1 MTIDFT
7 VNQNHEKKKQYG
19 ENTACNSADLVVIFG
34 ETTLLLFIISE

>member
-19 ENTACNSADLVVIFG
+19 ENTACNSADLVVIYG
-34 ETTLLLFIISE
+34 ETTPCIYY